1 MPAPASGGSSAPAA
15 LPGTARASASS
26 PTPGGPVRALAD
38 VRPSVPP
45 ARLLADLV
53 PPRHFADARFSTYR
67 ANAAY
72 PSQARTVARLEEVAT
87 AVVKPARKGLF
98 GARKQTAP
106 AVYMDGGFGV
116 GKTHLLTSLAHAVG
130 LDVSAYGTFV
140 EYTNLVGALGFRA
153 TVDALATKKLV
164 CIDEF
169 ELDDP
174 GDTVLMSRLLRELAD
189 RGVALAAT
197 SNTLPEAL
205 GEGRFAAED
214 FLREIQA
221 LAARFE
227 VLRVDG
233 EDYRH
238 RAVVTDSAP
247 LPEADVRAAVT
258 GRPGATLDVFDDLLA
273 HLSQVHPSRY
283 RALLDGVEV
292 VALTG
297 VHPVTEQSAA
307 LRLVV
312 LVDRL
317 YDRDVPVLLA
327 GTDAYTGERSLFTE
341 EMLRGGYRKKYYRA
355 LSRLGALAEDGRT
368 VARGAA

>member
-1 MPAPASGGSSAPAA
+1 MTLTQDQAATPPNPAPD
-15 LPGTARASASS
+15 GT
-26 PTPGGPVRALAD
+26 TPSLTA
-38 VRPSVPP
+38 VRPSVSPG
-45 ARLLADLV
+45 RLLADLV
-53 PPRHFADARFSTYR
+53 PPRHFAQARFSTYR
-67 ANAAY
+67 ADPAH
-72 PSQARTVARLEEVAT
+72 PSQTTVPARLQEVAAEIT
-87 AVVKPARKGLF
+87 APPASRLKALF
-98 GARKQTAP
+98 GKRRAVP

-116 GKTHLLTSLAHAVG
+116 GKTHLLTSLAHAVTQELG
-130 LDVSAYGTFV
+130 AGSVAYGTFV
-140 EYTNLVGALGFRA
+140 EYTNLVGALGFLP
-153 TVDALATKKLV
+153 TVEALATRRLV

-189 RGVALAAT
+189 RDVALAAT

-221 LAARFE
+221 LSSRFE

-238 RAVVTDSAP
+238 RAVVTEAAP
-247 LPEADVRAAVT
+247 LAADVVADTAAA
-258 GRPGATLDVFDDLLA
+258 RPGAVLDTFDDLLA
-273 HLSQVHPSRY
+273 HLATVHPSRY
-283 RALLDGVEV
+283 GALLDGVEL

-297 VHPVTEQSAA
+297 VRPVHRQEVA

-327 GTDAYTGERSLFTE
+327 GEAGQHLFTE

-355 LSRLGALAEDGRT
+355 LSRLGALAEEGRRL
-368 VARGAA
+368 VPA